1 MKNFTFNKE
10 EHYYE
15 LDGKRMY
22 GITSILG
29 VIAKPALIPWAAGE
43 VVKYIEKNSI
53 TLKKFLSELETNP
66 KIEITNLKEKIDED
80 ILLVNSEI
88 LAEAKVAHRKK
99 KESAG
104 EKGTDTHSLIEDY
117 IKLMITDQDGVAK
130 SITNGHDNPMVEHFI
145 QWAVKNKVKFLVSEK
160 QLYSE
165 LAWTAGTC
173 DMTFEQDG
181 KKYVGDIKTS
191 SAIYPEHFYQ
201 TAAYRMMLEE
211 MGETDFVGSVIIRI
225 GKDGKFNEDKD
236 VKYRYD
242 HETDLKAFLG
252 ALAIFKAGETYK
264 QIK

>member
-22 GITSILG
+22 GITTILG
-29 VIAKPALIPWAAGE
+29 VIAKPALIQWAANMVVEYVMNIAKQDGKGNYTCNDE
-43 VVKYIEKNSI
+43 V
-53 TLKKFLSELETNP
+53 
-66 KIEITNLKEKIDED
+66 LKE
-80 ILLVNSEI
+80 
-88 LAEAKVAHRKK
+88 ARYAHKKK

-117 IKLMITDQDGVAK
+117 IKLMIADQDGIAK
-130 SITNGHDNPMVEHFI
+130 SITDGHNNPMVEHFI
-145 QWAVKNKVKFLVSEK
+145 QWAVKNKIKFLVSEK

-165 LAWTAGTC
+165 SAWTAGTC

-201 TAAYRMMLEE
+201 MAAYRMMLEE
-211 MGETDFVGSVIIRI
+211 MGETDFVGSAVIRI